1 MGFIPISEDERQ
13 EMLARIG
20 VADSRAL
27 FDPIPEGVRFPSLD
41 LPPRLTEM
49 EALAHLRELAAAD
62 LDLTRVACFV
72 GAGAYNHF
80 VPSVV
85 DALIS
90 RGEFLT
96 AYTPYQPELSQGTLQ
111 HMFEFQSLV
120 CELTGM
126 DIANASVYDGSTAT
140 AEAVLMAQRLTGRE
154 RVVVSGALHPEYRQV
169 LATYLEGRGLV
180 PLVSAVDLRAGQIV
194 VGPAEELVDDA
205 TACVVVQQPDFF
217 GQVRDLSGVAERCHA
232 RGALLVLVVAEA
244 ASLGLLRSPGAW
256 GADIAVAEGQSLGM
270 PLAFGGPY
278 AGLMATRSQ
287 FVRQLPGRIV
297 GQTADAQG
305 RRGFVLTLQ
314 AREQHIRREKATSN
328 ICTSQTLLTL
338 MATIYL
344 SLMGPD
350 GLRAVAQQS
359 HDRAVYLAER
369 CRSLPGFQVATPPP
383 FFNEFALLCPE
394 PAAAL
399 RDRLV
404 AEGFIAGYDLGQAY
418 PGLEHALLLCCTELN
433 SRAQMDRLAEALA
446 RSGRP
451 A

>member
-85 DALIS
+85 DALIP

-244 ASLGLLRSPGAW
+244 ASLG
-256 GADIAVAEGQSLGM
+256 
-270 PLAFGGPY
+270 
-278 AGLMATRSQ
+278 
-287 FVRQLPGRIV
+287 
-297 GQTADAQG
+297 
-305 RRGFVLTLQ
+305 
-314 AREQHIRREKATSN
+314 
-328 ICTSQTLLTL
+328 
-338 MATIYL
+338 
-344 SLMGPD
+344 
-350 GLRAVAQQS
+350 
-359 HDRAVYLAER
+359 
-369 CRSLPGFQVATPPP
+369 
-383 FFNEFALLCPE
+383 
-394 PAAAL
+394 
-399 RDRLV
+399 
-404 AEGFIAGYDLGQAY
+404 
-418 PGLEHALLLCCTELN
+418 
-433 SRAQMDRLAEALA
+433 
-446 RSGRP
+446 
-451 A
+451 